1 MPAAGLSIDWCD
13 MKTEAKSSLRS
24 LSIFA
29 RRDDHEGTLVVNE
42 MVLTDNYSN
51 AFVNYIIC
59 SRSQK
64 KICYMEANLAMNSSE
79 RRPNSPRVAST
90 CEGIV

>member
-42 MVLTDNYSN
+42 KVLTDNYSN
-51 AFVNYIIC
+51 AFVNYIFC
-59 SRSQK
+59 RRSQK
-64 KICYMEANLAMNSSE
+64 NLLHGSE
-79 RRPNSPRVAST
+79 P
-90 CEGIV
+90 CDELF